1 VPHSPGFEVKG
12 TNVRDGSW
20 RGAILLLAAIV
31 LMGGLTGFL
40 PARAVR
46 SGIALPSPGP
56 APSAA
61 AASDGGPRDTRSAH
75 ADDGGGDS
83 GPLKRFWSGIA
94 NSALGQRIGR
104 IVSWIASFFRF
115 LWTIPKALLQ
125 GDSSPMIDA
134 LGDLLS
140 RTSSPA
146 EARTP
151 QPAGRSSTPLADPQ
165 PATAPAG
172 SDSRL

>member
-1 VPHSPGFEVKG
+1 VKG
-12 TNVRDGSW
+12 TNVRDGLW

-31 LMGGLTGFL
+31 LMGGLTGFV
-40 PARAVR
+40 PARAIR
-46 SGIALPSPGP
+46 SGIALPSPAP
-56 APSAA
+56 ASAA
-61 AASDGGPRDTRSAH
+61 AAAADGGLRESRATH
-75 ADDGGGDS
+75 ADDGGNP
-83 GPLKRFWSGIA
+83 GPLKRFWSGLA

-104 IVSWIASFFRF
+104 IVGWIASFFRF

-140 RTSSPA
+140 RTSTPA
-146 EARTP
+146 EARNP
-151 QPAGRSSTPLADPQ
+151 PPAGQSGTPLSDPQ

-172 SDSRL
+172 SESRL

>member
-1 VPHSPGFEVKG
+1 VKG

-20 RGAILLLAAIV
+20 RGAILLLAAVV

-40 PARAVR
+40 PAGAVR
-46 SGIALPSPGP
+46 LGIALPLP
-56 APSAA
+56 APAAA
-61 AASDGGPRDTRSAH
+61 AASDGGVRETRSAH
-75 ADDGGGDS
+75 ADQSGGDS
-83 GPLKRFWSGIA
+83 GPLKRFWSGVA
-94 NSALGQRIGR
+94 NSALGQRVGR

-140 RTSSPA
+140 RTSSPS

-151 QPAGRSSTPLADPQ
+151 QPAGQSRTPLTDPQ
-165 PATAPAG
+165 PAAAPAG
-172 SDSRL
+172 SESRL